1 MKDSNLL
8 KRYLIGKKKP
18 QDATNAAA
26 TMNVEHDNFT
36 MEDGVV
42 IMIFGGMSARPLR
55 HKHKRILQEIY
66 DIEPVMPSNLR

>member
-1 MKDSNLL
+1 
-8 KRYLIGKKKP
+8 
-18 QDATNAAA
+18 
-26 TMNVEHDNFT
+26 

>member
-1 MKDSNLL
+1 
-8 KRYLIGKKKP
+8 
-18 QDATNAAA
+18 
-26 TMNVEHDNFT
+26 MNVEHDDFT